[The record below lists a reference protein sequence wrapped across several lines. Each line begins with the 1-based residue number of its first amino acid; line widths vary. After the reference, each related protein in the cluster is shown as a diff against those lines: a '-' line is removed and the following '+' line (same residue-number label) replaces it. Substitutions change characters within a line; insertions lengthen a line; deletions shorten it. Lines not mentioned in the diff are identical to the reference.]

1 MNLDIFNEK
10 TTWLFDLDNT
20 LYPEKSG
27 IFEQIDER
35 MKIYISQKLKI
46 SKEKA
51 FDLQK
56 LFYKK
61 YGTTLCGLM
70 KHYDIDPEE
79 FLEFVHDI
87 NFNNLKKSHKLKE
100 NLQLLPGKCIVYTN
114 GDSDYAS
121 KILESLGIKPIF
133 TDIFDIRKADYIPK
147 PTKISFDMLLKKY
160 SIIPE
165 RTVFFDDLEKN
176 LVYAF
181 QKGITT
187 IHISDKKNVKKP
199 YISFR
204 FKTVIN
210 ALDMIIKSM
219 E

>member
-79 FLEFVHDI
+79 FW
-87 NFNNLKKSHKLKE
+87 
-100 NLQLLPGKCIVYTN
+100 
-114 GDSDYAS
+114 
-121 KILESLGIKPIF
+121 SL
-133 TDIFDIRKADYIPK
+133 
-147 PTKISFDMLLKKY
+147 S
-160 SIIPE
+160 
-165 RTVFFDDLEKN
+165 
-176 LVYAF
+176 
-181 QKGITT
+181 
-187 IHISDKKNVKKP
+187 
-199 YISFR
+199 
-204 FKTVIN
+204 
-210 ALDMIIKSM
+210 MI
-219 E
+219 